1 MAATALDSLLGRSV
15 RTVTSI
21 TVLFW
26 VGGEFVV
33 CSASVEVLPFTAE
46 EVEDNVSSPAGAL
59 VVDSIA
65 VDLLVGDSVVSD
77 ELVNTKVF
85 VCSVVDESVLTSV
98 SGMNVVVLSG
108 AWLVSNLIVDV
119 SSVVEVS
126 VFTVP

>member
-1 MAATALDSLLGRSV
+1 M
-15 RTVTSI
+15 
-21 TVLFW
+21 
-26 VGGEFVV
+26 
-33 CSASVEVLPFTAE
+33 EVLPFTAE
-46 EVEDNVSSPAGAL
+46 EVEDNVSSLAGAL

-65 VDLLVGDSVVSD
+65 VDSLVGDSVVSD

-85 VCSVVDESVLTSV
+85 VCFVVDESVLTSV

>member
-26 VGGEFVV
+26 VGEEFVV

-46 EVEDNVSSPAGAL
+46 EVEDNVSSLAGAL

-65 VDLLVGDSVVSD
+65 VDSLVGDSVVSD

-85 VCSVVDESVLTSV
+85 VCVVVDESVLTSV